1 MNRIVLAFIAVI
13 ASMLLLPLTISA
25 QGAAGAGAAVH

>member
-1 MNRIVLAFIAVI
+1 MSRIVLAFIALI
-13 ASMLLLPLTISA
+13 ASMVLLPVTVLA